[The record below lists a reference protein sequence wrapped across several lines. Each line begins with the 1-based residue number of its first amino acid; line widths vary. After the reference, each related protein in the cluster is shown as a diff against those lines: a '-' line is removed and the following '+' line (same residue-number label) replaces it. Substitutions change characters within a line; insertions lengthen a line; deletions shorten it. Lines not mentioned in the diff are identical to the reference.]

1 MRTDL
6 NSLMTLAH
14 YFRRHYKLSMG
25 HALKMAWGKAK
36 GHEYV
41 SITTRVSPDRTTLK
55 RDFFFGADFDAV
67 RKAAIAAG
75 HAFAA
80 EHRAGGF
87 QVHSTEQHRL
97 FQYAA

>member
-14 YFRRHYKLSMG
+14 YFRRYNKVSMSV
-25 HALKMAWGKAK
+25 ALKMAWGKAK
-36 GHEYV
+36 GFEVV

-55 RDFFFGADFDAV
+55 RDFFFAADRDTA
-67 RKAAIAAG
+67 RKDAIAAG

-87 QVHSTEQHRL
+87 QMICTEQHML